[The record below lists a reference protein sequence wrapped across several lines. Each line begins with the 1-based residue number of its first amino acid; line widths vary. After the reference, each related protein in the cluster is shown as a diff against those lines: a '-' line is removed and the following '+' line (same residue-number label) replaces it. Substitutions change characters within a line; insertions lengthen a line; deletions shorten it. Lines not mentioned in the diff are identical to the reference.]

1 MVRRRVV
8 FSGMTLGDRV
18 RDQRKARGWSQAEL
32 ARRVSALAKRRVTQT
47 AIYHTESRGNVSPR
61 FVVELADALGVS
73 LEWLREG
80 RGNLP
85 LTANKEQNEETV
97 SQVFG
102 NNRQPVA
109 NLDSSLR
116 PLVVYRTLLSESAG
130 RGGVMLYAEP
140 VDEVPRPFFLKFSHK
155 AFAIKVLN
163 DDNHPVYKRWDTIL
177 VDPGGSMA
185 LGEDHMFSPDVTPE
199 GVIAVIGCLKQITP
213 SHWIV
218 HNYGTKQDQEL
229 PRSGLNAWPIVGRY
243 NRR

>member
-1 MVRRRVV
+1 MAYRPDMR
-8 FSGMTLGDRV
+8 
-18 RDQRKARGWSQAEL
+18 
-32 ARRVSALAKRRVTQT
+32 
-47 AIYHTESRGNVSPR
+47 
-61 FVVELADALGVS
+61 
-73 LEWLREG
+73 WLRERLGELG
-80 RGNLP
+80 RSSADLARALGIPKSRVSEMLAGRRRLQPHEIQPIARFLQLTEAQIIENLGLP
-85 LTANKEQNEETV
+85 LNASKEQNGGTV

>member
-1 MVRRRVV
+1 VI

-18 RDQRKARGWSQAEL
+18 RDLRKARGWSQAEL
-32 ARRVSALAKRRVTQT
+32 AKRVSALAKRRVTQT

-61 FVVELADALGVS
+61 FVVELAQALDVP

-80 RGNLP
+80 RGNP
-85 LTANKEQNEETV
+85 PSNASKEQTEETV
-97 SQVFG
+97 SQVFS
-102 NNRQPVA
+102 NNRQLFPP
-109 NLDSSLR
+109 LDTSLP
-116 PLVVYRTLLSESAG
+116 PLVVYRTLLTESAG

-140 VDEVPRPFFLKFSHK
+140 VDEVPRPFFLKFSTK
-155 AFAIKVLN
+155 AFAAKILN

-185 LGEDHMFSPDVTPE
+185 LGEDHMFSPDVTPA

-213 SHWIV
+213 SHWVV

-229 PRSGLNAWPIVGRY
+229 IRADFHAWPIVGKY
-243 NRR
+243 HRR